1 VCVTVRNADS
11 LYSGFVVVEAMVTKD
26 ITNYALAYGA
36 PAQLQ
41 GWVCEC
47 GVKLDFNE
55 SNEAAC
61 SKCGKIYQKEG
72 ENQISS
78 REDD

>member
-1 VCVTVRNADS
+1 LV
-11 LYSGFVVVEAMVTKD
+11 
-26 ITNYALAYGA
+26 YGN

-55 SNEAAC
+55 ISEAAC